1 MQRRYQQG
9 FQHNIP
15 WYPKLWQL
23 RQHPRSQ
30 DTNSYHQQS
39 LWESQLKKKRLR
51 GVRSS
56 GKCARFVCACSDF
69 RSSADHQSHS
79 LSLRYPCSAERA
91 WEALKYSKSEVENTV
106 TKCTKTN
113 DACAVWTHVPNS
125 PCSCARNWP
134 TQIDLCVFQNRTWKR
149 MKICTSKS
157 LLMRRDLT
165 CCPNTQRRQI

>member
-9 FQHNIP
+9 FRHNIP

-39 LWESQLKKKRLR
+39 LWESQLKKQDYEACGQAVSALGLYAHGPTSAPVLITNLTPRASVTLVQRNGRERLWNIPNR
-51 GVRSS
+51 KPKTR
-56 GKCARFVCACSDF
+56 
-69 RSSADHQSHS
+69 QQ
-79 LSLRYPCSAERA
+79 
-91 WEALKYSKSEVENTV
+91 
-106 TKCTKTN
+106 KTN

-149 MKICTSKS
+149 MKICTCKS